1 MFKEN
6 GMFKYTEIDNII
18 TLLGIQESNSLGSG
32 MYAWVYKTAYNT
44 AIKFTV
50 DKAYITYLK
59 AFEGL
64 NNLYAPRIINNFGA
78 IAKMSNG
85 DELYAVE
92 MPLYE
97 SLDNAPDE
105 VLDLYELD
113 MLEKALECTEGVA
126 LAAQKINLSER
137 VPKNENHFLR
147 WFEVM
152 QELINN
158 NPRIRIDLHDANVML
173 DNKLYTL
180 VFTDP
185 VVLMGYDSLYSYT
198 DGKSVLF
205 KDMFDLEHVKSQLRV
220 ASRFSPSID
229 ANVYITRRTKL
240 IDGGYRTSDKMAEL
254 ILTGGAG

>member
-18 TLLGIQESNSLGSG
+18 TLLGIQESNSLGSW